1 MNQKEAMFIRILK
14 NRNEVFDDIKNEENL
29 GRIIFGSG
37 LTILFFSAIYGA
49 IMGLFAGGF
58 VIIMDMIKIPL
69 LLLLSLYLSSPSY
82 FVIGALIGL
91 KIRFRQMLAILSV
104 SYAVAST
111 VLVSFTPVVFV
122 YSVSESSNAIIHIVH
137 YILFGL
143 AGLCGGYYL
152 LKGMSNTY
160 GKEKEGILWI
170 LPFIIGGVLTFLVG
184 IKLVWLLKPYFHYY
198 QYFFEGLGIIL

>member
-1 MNQKEAMFIRILK
+1 MTQERTLFIRFLR
-14 NRNEVFDDIKNEENL
+14 NRNEIFDDIKNEENL
-29 GRIIFGSG
+29 DRIIFGSG

-58 VIIMDMIKIPL
+58 VIIMDMVKIPFL
-69 LLLLSLYLSSPSY
+69 LLMSLYLSSPSY
-82 FVIGALIGL
+82 FVISVLIGL
-91 KIRFRQMLAILSV
+91 KMRFRQMLAILSV

-111 VLVSFTPVVFV
+111 VLVSFTPIVFV
-122 YSVSESSNAIIHIVH
+122 YSVSESSNTIIHIVH

-152 LKGMSNTY
+152 LKGMSNFY
-160 GKEKEGILWI
+160 GKEEKSRLWI
-170 LPFIIGGVLTFLVG
+170 LPFIIGGILTFLVG

-198 QYFFEGLGIIL
+198 RYFFEGLGIIL